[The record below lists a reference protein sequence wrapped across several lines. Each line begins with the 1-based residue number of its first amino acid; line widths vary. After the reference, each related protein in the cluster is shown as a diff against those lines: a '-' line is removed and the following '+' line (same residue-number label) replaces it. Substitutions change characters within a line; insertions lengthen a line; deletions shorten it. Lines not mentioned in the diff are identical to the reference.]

1 MFSSIKTRL
10 DYHKHNSN
18 NNLSFETFKEHW
30 KHVLF
35 IFNKTLVDD
44 KDILQVKFN
53 LEQMINI
60 LLNELNNLVNISLKL
75 ITTLN
80 EGSSSFTTTTT
91 NIINNSN
98 SNTSES
104 IELQDPNEVLN
115 AYYGP
120 IWEFLFKNNIFEVI
134 FLWSL
139 SYPEYLYDLKYEQ
152 LKYYENLLN
161 HLHLNEQTN
170 LLLFKQLHRPL
181 FSLLNHCAT
190 HNSELIEAKMIEILN
205 QLCVDI
211 CKNSN
216 LLNIFFEHQQQ
227 EQEKLEQEEQ
237 MLLGKKNNV
246 GNSSTPSSS
255 SNRHAKTIGK
265 DAATNKNTST
275 PTLINSESRR
285 TNATSKFFIF
295 SLLIPYIHKEGSLG
309 KLNFGFYYFTCIWLV
324 SEFY

>member
-1 MFSSIKTRL
+1 MNSLSNKMLSSIKNKL
-10 DYHKHNSN
+10 DYNKHNSN
-18 NNLSFETFKEHW
+18 NNLSFETFKDHW
-30 KHVLF
+30 KNVLM

-44 KDILQVKFN
+44 KDIVQVKFN
-53 LEQMINI
+53 LEQIINI
-60 LLNELNNLVNISLKL
+60 LLNELNNLVNISLRL
-75 ITTLN
+75 MSTTQN
-80 EGSSSFTTTTT
+80 EASTESSATV
-91 NIINNSN
+91 N
-98 SNTSES
+98 ES
-104 IELQDPNEVLN
+104 IELQDPSEVLN

-170 LLLFKQLHRPL
+170 LLLFRQLHRPL

-227 EQEKLEQEEQ
+227 EQEKLEHEEQ
-237 MLLGKKNNV
+237 LLLGKKNGLNYS
-246 GNSSTPSSS
+246 GHASTPNSSDRRTKGNNKD
-255 SNRHAKTIGK
+255 SNS
-265 DAATNKNTST
+265 NKNTST
-275 PTLINSESRR
+275 PTLINNESRR

-309 KLNFGFYYFTCIWLV
+309 I
-324 SEFY
+324 

>member
-1 MFSSIKTRL
+1 MFSQIKTKL
-10 DYHKHNSN
+10 DYQKHNSN
-18 NNLSFETFKEHW
+18 NNLSFESFKDHW
-30 KHVLF
+30 KQVLF

-44 KDILQVKFN
+44 KDISQVKFN
-53 LEQMINI
+53 LEQMVNI

-75 ITTLN
+75 MSTIHEAN
-80 EGSSSFTTTTT
+80 KSFV
-91 NIINNSN
+91 NHG
-98 SNTSES
+98 EQ
-104 IELQDPNEVLN
+104 QDPDEVLN

-120 IWEFLFKNNIFEVI
+120 IWEYLFKNNIFDAI

-181 FSLLNHCAT
+181 FSLLNHCST

-227 EQEKLEQEEQ
+227 EQEKLLKEEAILSKMNNTGSDKNSVTSTTENSQ
-237 MLLGKKNNV
+237 KNMRDGGKEASINPNA
-246 GNSSTPSSS
+246 
-255 SNRHAKTIGK
+255 H
-265 DAATNKNTST
+265 TST
-275 PTLINSESRR
+275 PTLVKVESRR
-285 TNATSKFFIF
+285 TSATSKFFIF
-295 SLLIPYIHKEGSLG
+295 TLLIPYIHKEGSLG
-309 KLNFGFYYFTCIWLV
+309 KFKFNGVFGVFSIFFA
-324 SEFY
+324 SFF